1 MSARTQHK
9 SGSRDALRSAVV
21 FHALA
26 QGFLW
31 PESGHKARVASK
43 LAAANWPWPGR
54 ARDLNALRRAWRAA
68 SEAMLRDEYGRL
80 FAAGGPCSP
89 HETAYGDG
97 RRIAGR
103 AHELADIGGFYAAFG
118 LTPSTANPDL
128 PDHIGAELEFYS
140 LLLVKQAYA
149 RSRGRRGDLRVAR
162 DAGRLFIEQHLG
174 RWAGA
179 LAQSMTH
186 ASAASPYRELA
197 RALAAAVAAE
207 CRHLRTRSAPVEGT
221 PPFDEMQADAF
232 TCPLES
238 PGIPRGAGKE
248 PRRSPLAR

>member
-1 MSARTQHK
+1 MARTQMK
-9 SGSRDALRSAVV
+9 SGSRDELRAAAA
-21 FHALA
+21 FNALA

-31 PESGHKARVASK
+31 PESGHKARVARK
-43 LAAANWPWPGR
+43 LAAADWTWPGR
-54 ARDLNALRRAWRAA
+54 PRYWNALRRAWRAA

-89 HETAYGDG
+89 HETAYGDA

-140 LLLVKQAYA
+140 LLLLKQAYA
-149 RSRGRRGDLRVAR
+149 RSRGRRSELRVAR
-162 DAGRLFIEQHLG
+162 DAGRLFIGQHLG

-186 ASAASPYRELA
+186 ASAASPYKELA

-207 CRHLRTRSAPVEGT
+207 CRHLRTRSAPVGGT

-238 PGIPRGAGKE
+238 RGFARGAEKE
-248 PRRSPLAR
+248 TSPSFP